1 MALKFR
7 RHGRNTG
14 ILLLGLG
21 FGALMPFAY
30 SPYDHAWLG
39 VLALSAWLAL
49 ALARRGIAGRLG
61 FAFGLG
67 WFGIGA
73 WWLAPTFHLY
83 GGLPYVAAAGCVL
96 LVGLALGAFPALWMW
111 LVQALTRRDA
121 WLLVTFP
128 VLAVGEEWLRGHLF
142 TGLPW
147 TALGNLVLGT
157 PAVGWVA
164 WFGVYGATLL
174 PALAAAALALVWRG
188 ELRWGGIG
196 LLVVLL
202 LGLAAPHPYAA
213 DGPVRH
219 AALVQANIP
228 QDEKWDAAFL
238 NDTMQRYARL
248 SARAAAD
255 HPDLIV
261 WPEAA
266 VPFFLSRAPDWN
278 AWLKANIHAW
288 GVPLAFGG
296 LKLMADGEHGENG
309 VYLALPDGSRR
320 FVGKQH
326 LVPFGEYVPS
336 WLPFVHALVPAIAHW
351 TPGSGNG
358 VLAGPHGPLGS
369 LVCYESIFP
378 EQARER
384 VRAGAQVLVNVTND
398 AWYGHSPAAW
408 QDLQAARMRA
418 VETGRY
424 VLRAANTGV
433 SAIIAP
439 DGRLTASRPWWT
451 QGLVQGTYRPSRRMT
466 PYVRWGD
473 APLSAG
479 FVLLALAVWFD
490 RKRG

>member
-1 MALKFR
+1 MELMFR
-7 RHGRNTG
+7 RRSRKVGPV
-14 ILLLGLG
+14 ILG
-21 FGALMPFAY
+21 FGLGALMPFAY
-30 SPYDHAWLG
+30 APYGYAWLG
-39 VLALSAWLAL
+39 VLALSGWLAL
-49 ALARRGIAGRLG
+49 ARSGYAGWVGL
-61 FAFGLG
+61 AFGVG
-67 WFGIGA
+67 WFGTGA

-83 GGLPYVAAAGCVL
+83 GGLPYVVAAFCVL

-111 LVQALTRRDA
+111 ATQALTRQDA

-147 TALGNLVLGT
+147 TALGDLVLGT
-157 PAVGWVA
+157 PAVGWAA
-164 WFGVYGATLL
+164 WVGVYGATLL
-174 PALAAAALALVWRG
+174 PALAAAALALIWRG
-188 ELRWGGIG
+188 AYRWGGIG
-196 LLVVLL
+196 VLVVLVL
-202 LGLAAPHPYAA
+202 VLVAPKPYAA
-213 DGPVRH
+213 DGPQRQ

-238 NDTMQRYARL
+238 NDTMERYARL
-248 SARAAAD
+248 SAQAATA
-255 HPDLIV
+255 HPDLII

-278 AWLKANIHAW
+278 AWLQMQIRAW
-288 GVPLAFGG
+288 NAPLVFGG

-309 VYLALPDGSRR
+309 VFLAMPDGTRS

-336 WLPFVHALVPAIAHW
+336 WLPFLHTLVPAIAQW
-351 TPGSGNG
+351 TPGTGKG
-358 VLAGPHGPLGS
+358 VLRGPHGILGI

-384 VRAGAQVLVNVTND
+384 VQAGANVLINVTND

-408 QDLQAARMRA
+408 QHMQAARMRA

-433 SAIIAP
+433 SVIIAP
-439 DGRLTASRPWWT
+439 DGRITATRPWWT
-451 QGLVQGTYRPSRRMT
+451 EGLVRGTYRVSDRIT

-473 APLSAG
+473 TPLSAG

-490 RKRG
+490 RRRR

>member
-1 MALKFR
+1 MALMFQR
-7 RHGRNTG
+7 RGRRAVA
-14 ILLLGLG
+14 LMLG
-21 FGALMPFAY
+21 FGLGALMPFAY

-49 ALARRGIAGRLG
+49 ARRAHAGWVG

-67 WFGIGA
+67 WFGTGA

-111 LVQALTRRDA
+111 LVQALTRHDA

-157 PAVGWVA
+157 PAVGWAA
-164 WFGVYGATLL
+164 WLGVYGVTLF
-174 PALAAAALALVWRG
+174 PALAAASLALVWRG
-188 ELRWGGIG
+188 AYRWGVVGM
-196 LLVVLL
+196 LAVLL
-202 LGLAAPHPYAA
+202 LGLLAPRPYAA
-213 DGPVRH
+213 DGPQRQV
-219 AALVQANIP
+219 ALVQANIP
-228 QDEKWDAAFL
+228 EQEKWDAAFL
-238 NDTMQRYARL
+238 NDTMERYATL
-248 SARAAAD
+248 STQAAEKHA
-255 HPDLIV
+255 DLII

-266 VPFFLSRAPDWN
+266 VPFFLSRAPSWD
-278 AWLKANIHAW
+278 AWLQAHIRTWKT
-288 GVPLAFGG
+288 PLLFGG
-296 LKLMADGEHGENG
+296 LKLMKDGVHGENG
-309 VYLALPDGSRR
+309 VFLAMPDGSRS

-336 WLPFVHALVPAIAHW
+336 WLPFIHALVPAIAQW
-351 TPGSGNG
+351 TPGTGNG
-358 VLAGPHGPLGS
+358 VLAGPHGPVGI

-384 VRAGAQVLVNVTND
+384 VLAGARVLVNVTND

-408 QDLQAARMRA
+408 QDVQAARMRA

-439 DGRLTASRPWWT
+439 NGHLMASRPWWT
-451 QGLVQGTYRPSRRMT
+451 EGLVQGTYRVSDRIT

-473 APLSAG
+473 VPLLAG
-479 FVLLALAVWFD
+479 FALLALAVWFD
-490 RKRG
+490 HRRR

>member
-1 MALKFR
+1 MALMFQR
-7 RHGRNTG
+7 RGRRAVA
-14 ILLLGLG
+14 LLLGFGL
-21 FGALMPFAY
+21 GALMPFAY

-49 ALARRGIAGRLG
+49 ARRAHAGWVG

-67 WFGIGA
+67 WFGTGA

-83 GGLPYVAAAGCVL
+83 GGLSYVAAAGCVL

-111 LVQALTRRDA
+111 LVQALTRHDA

-157 PAVGWVA
+157 PAVGWAA
-164 WFGVYGATLL
+164 WLGVYGVTLL
-174 PALAAAALALVWRG
+174 PALAAASLALVWRG
-188 ELRWGGIG
+188 TYRWGGVG
-196 LLVVLL
+196 LLAVLL
-202 LGLAAPHPYAA
+202 LGLLAPRPYAA
-213 DGPVRH
+213 DGPQRQV
-219 AALVQANIP
+219 ALVQANIP
-228 QDEKWDAAFL
+228 EQEKWDAAFL
-238 NDTMQRYARL
+238 NDTMERYAQL
-248 SARAAAD
+248 SAQAAEK
-255 HPDLIV
+255 HPDLII

-266 VPFFLSRAPDWN
+266 VPFFLSRAPSWE
-278 AWLKANIHAW
+278 AWLQANILEW
-288 GVPLAFGG
+288 KTPLLFGG
-296 LKLMADGEHGENG
+296 LKLMKDGVHGENG
-309 VYLALPDGSRR
+309 VFLAMPDGSRS

-336 WLPFVHALVPAIAHW
+336 WLPFVHALVPAIAQW
-351 TPGSGNG
+351 TPGTGNG
-358 VLAGPHGPLGS
+358 VLKGPHGPVGI

-384 VRAGAQVLVNVTND
+384 VLAGARVLVNVTND

-408 QDLQAARMRA
+408 QDMQAARMRA

-433 SAIIAP
+433 SAIIGP
-439 DGRLTASRPWWT
+439 NGRLMASRPWWT
-451 QGLVQGTYRPSRRMT
+451 EGLVQGTYRVSDRIT

-473 APLSAG
+473 VPLLAG

-490 RKRG
+490 LRRMK